1 MRIYFEKLVIAE
13 WSFYNQYDYV
23 FYHIF
28 PLVYCFWFLPVF
40 AHWMHQFGWSEFS
53 IDRSVFVEQ
62 FVKIFDGASLFVPF
76 SPIMQMTDRR
86 HLWINM
92 QFRAIHP
99 SNHREEHNIL
109 SQYNDGQK
117 RNSGSVNIFRR
128 WQCVVYGSQY
138 IFPNCQH
145 FELRHNITTSTSL
158 SLAQRIYSAIWFHLQ
173 SAEVQLIGSAMAK
186 A

>member
-1 MRIYFEKLVIAE
+1 MRIYFEKLVLAE

-86 HLWINM
+86 HLWINLE
-92 QFRAIHP
+92 QSTHQITER
-99 SNHREEHNIL
+99 NIIFYRSTTMDRKEIL
-109 SQYNDGQK
+109 VQWIFFGDGNVLFMD
-117 RNSGSVNIFRR
+117 RNIFFRTANISNYDIILRR
-128 WQCVVYGSQY
+128 QHHYPWHSEY
-138 IFPNCQH
+138 ILPFDFIC
-145 FELRHNITTSTSL
+145 RV
-158 SLAQRIYSAIWFHLQ
+158 QRFS
-173 SAEVQLIGSAMAK
+173 S
-186 A
+186 